1 MSWIE
6 VESKLKVQDVKDAR
20 RRIKEVAKFVKIENK
35 VDEYFSLET
44 VRYPKKSL
52 RVRNK
57 GKNREVNFK
66 KWVSYE
72 NGIHSKREVEFK
84 VSDLKGFYDLIND
97 FGFKKWMKKEKRT
110 ELYRTKDGVN
120 IELNY
125 VKRLGWFIELEY
137 LAKPNEITRAQKKI
151 DKLRTKLGFIKKDVE
166 KKGYTKSLW
175 ELKKK

>member
-1 MSWIE
+1 M
-6 VESKLKVQDVKDAR
+6 
-20 RRIKEVAKFVKIENK
+20 
-35 VDEYFSLET
+35 
-44 VRYPKKSL
+44 
-52 RVRNK
+52 
-57 GKNREVNFK
+57 
-66 KWVSYE
+66 
-72 NGIHSKREVEFK
+72 
-84 VSDLKGFYDLIND
+84 KGFYDLIND